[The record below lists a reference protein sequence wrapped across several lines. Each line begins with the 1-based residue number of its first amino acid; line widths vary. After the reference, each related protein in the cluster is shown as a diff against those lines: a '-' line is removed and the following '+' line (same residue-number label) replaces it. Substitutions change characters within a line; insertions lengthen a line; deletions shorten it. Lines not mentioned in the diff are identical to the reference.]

1 MVFPE
6 WITNAPVKPVHLSG
20 RRIRSKS
27 PLTLYSRQEQHSV
40 MAIGVAVGE
49 AASARGAWLN
59 WKWRAT
65 RTNKLQT
72 HIPFSAIRSSQ
83 STDDENRFYKE
94 LGLSFF
100 LLFRVFIITVVVK
113 YQFSHLH
120 SCCEGLFLFFW
131 YRNVK
136 MKRPC
141 YLNPLCHS

>member
-1 MVFPE
+1 
-6 WITNAPVKPVHLSG
+6 
-20 RRIRSKS
+20 
-27 PLTLYSRQEQHSV
+27 

-49 AASARGAWLN
+49 AASARGACLN

-100 LLFRVFIITVVVK
+100 LFVRVFISISIWLMV
-113 YQFSHLH
+113 
-120 SCCEGLFLFFW
+120 
-131 YRNVK
+131 
-136 MKRPC
+136 
-141 YLNPLCHS
+141 